1 MEKSNN
7 INREQKLSEIRER
20 KKRIHPVRLLWRTA
34 KKCKFDKILTGFL
47 IVFLLTSLAVFVT
60 EPDVKTFREG
70 IWYTF
75 VACTTIGFGDI
86 APTTFIGRF
95 MTIIVTIYEI
105 IVVAL
110 ISGVFVSYYLE
121 LIHRTEKEVLASFV
135 DRLEHL
141 SELDR
146 DELREME
153 EQVREFMK

>member
-1 MEKSNN
+1 M
-7 INREQKLSEIRER
+7 
-20 KKRIHPVRLLWRTA
+20 HPVRLLWRVA
-34 KKCKFDKILTGFL
+34 RKCRFDKVLIGFL
-47 IVFLLTSLAVFVT
+47 IVFLLTSLTVFLA
-60 EPDVKTFREG
+60 EPGVRTFREG
-70 IWYTF
+70 FWYTF

-86 APTTFIGRF
+86 APVTFIGRL
-95 MTIIVTIYEI
+95 MTIIVTVYEI

-121 LIHRTEKEVLASFV
+121 LIHRSEKEVLASFV

-146 DELREME
+146 DELMEIE

>member
-1 MEKSNN
+1 MEKINN
-7 INREQKLSEIRER
+7 KSREQKLKEIRE
-20 KKRIHPVRLLWRTA
+20 KKRRIHPVRLLWRVA
-34 KKCKFDKILTGFL
+34 RKCRFDKILLGFL
-47 IVFLLTSLAVFVT
+47 IVFLLTSLAVFLA
-60 EPDVKTFREG
+60 EPGVRTFREG

-86 APTTFIGRF
+86 APVTFIGRF

-110 ISGVFVSYYLE
+110 ISGVIVSYYLE
-121 LIHRTEKEVLASFV
+121 LIHRTEKDVLVSFM

-146 DELREME
+146 EELREME